1 MIKERYNRN
10 KKVLNLLI
18 YKNNQNIRNNMLNEI
33 NSLIDQW
40 MD

>member
-18 YKNNQNIRNNMLNEI
+18 YKNNQNIRNNMQNEI